1 MTREISDN
9 TLALLRYHEDHPEA
23 SYGRLGKL
31 FGMSNQRAWQLVQ
44 EDERNRM
51 AAEYYR
57 THPGASPEEVRAIF
71 HITLQRARSLMPA
84 EERGRGGAAKGRAAG
99 IV

>member
-9 TLALLRYHEDHPEA
+9 TLALLRYHENHPEA
-23 SYGRLGKL
+23 SYGCLGKL
-31 FGMSNQRAWQLVQ
+31 FGISKQRAWQLVQ
-44 EDERNRM
+44 EDKRNRM

-57 THPGASPEEVRAIF
+57 THPGASPKEVRAIF

-84 EERGRGGAAKGRAAG
+84 EERGRGGPEKETTAG
-99 IV
+99 FV